1 MPARHKLLVLFGA
14 LGLVVLLWRIDLNAV
29 QLALFHVGWGM
40 ALVLSQEIVAHVLNA
55 SGWRFAFTRE
65 VAARFSFGELVRL
78 RVAGDA
84 INYLTPTATIGGE
97 VVRTATLR
105 DAFDADAPGGS
116 VIIAKTTP
124 TLAQAVF
131 IAAGLTPVA
140 TEWIGTGPIRSV

>member
-1 MPARHKLLVLFGA
+1 MTARHKLLVSLGA
-14 LGLVVLLWRIDLNAV
+14 LGLVVLVWRIDLNAV

-84 INYLTPTATIGGE
+84 INYLTPTATIGRSTSE
-97 VVRTATLR
+97 NLNIEFRHDLLPQR
-105 DAFDADAPGGS
+105 LL
-116 VIIAKTTP
+116 P
-124 TLAQAVF
+124 TCR
-131 IAAGLTPVA
+131 PVA
-140 TEWIGTGPIRSV
+140 RRLGRSLQVPSRPSKA